1 MFFVLS
7 LSGICHQFYNLLW
20 AYLMKVIAETRVY
33 NKLDIHVSALLYKT
47 GDSSDSLDELYNS

>member
-7 LSGICHQFYNLLW
+7 LSGICHQFSNLLR
-20 AYLMKVIAETRVY
+20 AYLMKVITETRVY
-33 NKLDIHVSALLYKT
+33 NKLDISALLYKK

>member
-7 LSGICHQFYNLLW
+7 LSGSCHQFSNLLW
-20 AYLMKVIAETRVY
+20 AYLMKATTETRVY
-33 NKLDIHVSALLYKT
+33 NKLDISALICKT

>member
-7 LSGICHQFYNLLW
+7 LSGICHQFSNLLW

-33 NKLDIHVSALLYKT
+33 NKLDISALLYKK